1 MNILH
6 GKFHS
11 HLTFDTDD
19 LDMLQD
25 ISKNLKG
32 KLTIIDLING
42 KHGREHMITNHFLT
56 GYKGH
61 TNSNQIIESLKTMS
75 LGIKN
80 IFNIDTLRIK
90 LEHELYHPKSHPNE
104 IFSSLN
110 NFDYCESHIKLLLKN
125 YDDILPLVD
134 GTDWRLSSNPL
145 SRNDNGTVQFINR
158 RFYDNKNYLDDEIK
172 MMTTQLKSAMIEILE
187 VKVETCVYDSN
198 QDLDAWWVK

>member
-1 MNILH
+1 
-6 GKFHS
+6 
-11 HLTFDTDD
+11 
-19 LDMLQD
+19 
-25 ISKNLKG
+25 
-32 KLTIIDLING
+32 
-42 KHGREHMITNHFLT
+42 
-56 GYKGH
+56 
-61 TNSNQIIESLKTMS
+61 
-75 LGIKN
+75 
-80 IFNIDTLRIK
+80 
-90 LEHELYHPKSHPNE
+90 
-104 IFSSLN
+104 LN